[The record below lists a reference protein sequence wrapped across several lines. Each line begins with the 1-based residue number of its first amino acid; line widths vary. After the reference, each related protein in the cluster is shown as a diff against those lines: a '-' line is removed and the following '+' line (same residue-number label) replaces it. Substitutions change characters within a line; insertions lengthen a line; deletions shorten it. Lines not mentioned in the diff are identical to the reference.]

1 LYHQDSDYLGG
12 FTVLYKRTKSSK
24 ELNRLSF
31 LFDKAKPWFGFTI
44 ELRAFHPGS
53 QVIDVVHG
61 RELLKGNGGKEL
73 VIGQKRTGFRGL

>member
-1 LYHQDSDYLGG
+1 M
-12 FTVLYKRTKSSK
+12 YKQTKSSK

-44 ELRAFHPGS
+44 ELRAFHKGS

-61 RELLKGNGGKEL
+61 RDS
-73 VIGQKRTGFRGL
+73 